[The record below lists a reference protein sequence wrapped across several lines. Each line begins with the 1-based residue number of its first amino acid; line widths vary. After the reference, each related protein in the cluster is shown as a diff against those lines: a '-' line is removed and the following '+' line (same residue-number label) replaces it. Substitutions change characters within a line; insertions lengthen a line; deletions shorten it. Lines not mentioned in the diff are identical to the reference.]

1 MADIRKGVANVN
13 KKHYGVIAVV
23 ALMYCSV
30 AAGAFGIEEMI
41 STCGPGMTIIALV
54 GMVFVWAI
62 PDCFCVAEVG
72 SVLPAEGGDI
82 FWAKHTLGEFYSFQE
97 GVWYAISYYAAS
109 GTYIVLATNYMGYF
123 SEWNNAQAFIVKL
136 IIVIAFTILNL
147 AGLKEVSIAS
157 IIFSVFILLVFAFI
171 TVVGFGNWN
180 YDPMEPIFNEDEGVS
195 SSIGQA
201 LSIGVWMYCGWAMI
215 NQLSGEVKNQMVIP
229 KSILIVCPLI
239 GLSYVLPT
247 IAGVA
252 SVGHWDSWTTD
263 LVASD
268 GVGYATVL
276 TQNVG
281 GWCGVLV
288 VITAVVGNMAIFNT
302 NMTCGSRSVFVVADD
317 HLAPPCFTWL
327 TKRTG
332 VPSIGILSMAL
343 VTILLMQ
350 MEFTTLVLIQVIPE
364 FAAAFCL
371 TVMVY
376 KSRKMYPEEIR
387 RPETFKIPGGKV
399 GTVLCTASICCVSVA
414 AFFLNGTDY
423 FLYGVFLILAGV
435 VLYVIC
441 KWIWGGPWKKNPDK
455 WPRNPKTKLA
465 YGDTFRIAIL
475 LEIMAAVCLAGRVFL
490 RFIEGSW
497 GPEYYLEEYG
507 TGLLSDFYGMLN
519 VLLVMGIVLAIIG
532 GILFLVGKKVDKYI
546 PQPVILSE
554 EDRQEA
560 MSGSAEETW

>member
-123 SEWNNAQAFIVKL
+123 FEWNNAQAFIVKL
-136 IIVIAFTILNL
+136 IIVIAFTVLNL

-302 NMTCGSRSVFVVADD
+302 NMTCGSRSVS
-317 HLAPPCFTWL
+317 H
-327 TKRTG
+327 G
-332 VPSIGILSMAL
+332 
-343 VTILLMQ
+343 
-350 MEFTTLVLIQVIPE
+350 
-364 FAAAFCL
+364 
-371 TVMVY
+371 
-376 KSRKMYPEEIR
+376 
-387 RPETFKIPGGKV
+387 
-399 GTVLCTASICCVSVA
+399 
-414 AFFLNGTDY
+414 
-423 FLYGVFLILAGV
+423 
-435 VLYVIC
+435 
-441 KWIWGGPWKKNPDK
+441 
-455 WPRNPKTKLA
+455 
-465 YGDTFRIAIL
+465 
-475 LEIMAAVCLAGRVFL
+475 
-490 RFIEGSW
+490 
-497 GPEYYLEEYG
+497 
-507 TGLLSDFYGMLN
+507 
-519 VLLVMGIVLAIIG
+519 
-532 GILFLVGKKVDKYI
+532 
-546 PQPVILSE
+546 
-554 EDRQEA
+554 
-560 MSGSAEETW
+560 

>member
-1 MADIRKGVANVN
+1 MSEIRKGVANVN
-13 KKHYGVIAVV
+13 QKHYGVIAVV

-123 SEWNNAQAFIVKL
+123 FEWNNAQAFIVKL
-136 IIVIAFTILNL
+136 IIVIAFTVLNL

-157 IIFSVFILLVFAFI
+157 IICSVFILLVFAFI

-247 IAGVA
+247 LAGVA

-263 LVASD
+263 LVAARYGHRDRILGASED
-268 GVGYATVL
+268 WSFYRCRQDWKESPIGVEA
-276 TQNVG
+276 
-281 GWCGVLV
+281 
-288 VITAVVGNMAIFNT
+288 
-302 NMTCGSRSVFVVADD
+302 
-317 HLAPPCFTWL
+317 
-327 TKRTG
+327 
-332 VPSIGILSMAL
+332 
-343 VTILLMQ
+343 
-350 MEFTTLVLIQVIPE
+350 
-364 FAAAFCL
+364 
-371 TVMVY
+371 
-376 KSRKMYPEEIR
+376 
-387 RPETFKIPGGKV
+387 
-399 GTVLCTASICCVSVA
+399 
-414 AFFLNGTDY
+414 
-423 FLYGVFLILAGV
+423 
-435 VLYVIC
+435 
-441 KWIWGGPWKKNPDK
+441 
-455 WPRNPKTKLA
+455 
-465 YGDTFRIAIL
+465 
-475 LEIMAAVCLAGRVFL
+475 
-490 RFIEGSW
+490 
-497 GPEYYLEEYG
+497 
-507 TGLLSDFYGMLN
+507 
-519 VLLVMGIVLAIIG
+519 
-532 GILFLVGKKVDKYI
+532 VGKKAGPLLHTHTLGIHYI
-546 PQPVILSE
+546 LCLDSHYNCHQPHSVTLCSKGDIVARFIYVACLKTIN
-554 EDRQEA
+554 A
-560 MSGSAEETW
+560 GIAA